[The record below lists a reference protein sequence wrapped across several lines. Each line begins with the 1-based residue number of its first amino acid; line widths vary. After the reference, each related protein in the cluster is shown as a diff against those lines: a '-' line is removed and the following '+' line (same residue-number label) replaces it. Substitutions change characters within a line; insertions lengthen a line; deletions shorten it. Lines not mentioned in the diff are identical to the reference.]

1 MVTVDGMEPW
11 GLEREVLDLI
21 ADKWA
26 MLIVNS
32 LGAGTLRFTQLEA
45 AVAGISHKMLAQ
57 TLRGLERNGIVQR
70 VAHPTVPPRVDY
82 TLTQSG
88 RELLEV
94 AVRICDW
101 TRHNRERIEEARA
114 AFDGSRR

>member
-1 MVTVDGMEPW
+1 MTEEGMERW

-32 LGAGTLRFTQLEA
+32 LGNGTLRFTQLEA
-45 AVAGISHKMLAQ
+45 AVHGISHKMLTQ

-70 VAHPTVPPRVDY
+70 TAHATVPPRVDY
-82 TLTQSG
+82 TLTQPG
-88 RELLEV
+88 RDLLEV

-101 TRHNRERIEEARA
+101 TRQNRDRIEEARA